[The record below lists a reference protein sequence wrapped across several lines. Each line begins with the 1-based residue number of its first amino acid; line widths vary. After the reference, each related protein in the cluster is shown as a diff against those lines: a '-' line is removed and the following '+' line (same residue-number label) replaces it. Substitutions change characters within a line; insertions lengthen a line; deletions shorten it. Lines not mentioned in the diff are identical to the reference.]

1 MRQHDLVDL
10 TKFLL
15 SILVVAIHMGVPI
28 LAELGRIAVPYF
40 FIISG
45 YFFFGKYN
53 LSSDLKSHQ
62 RLFYKYSKRIIH
74 LFSSWL
80 IIYLPLVF
88 LGIYNSKAP
97 LAVSIFGLVSGR
109 LPNFGQAWYLIASI
123 TGLCTFLILKRYL
136 PWKIVLAIS
145 VAAEIFIILST
156 SYFGLLHSVGVFI
169 PGSKYVL
176 YLFPR
181 SWIYFTIG
189 YVLSKLSQINIRQ
202 FWLPLLLLVYVIE
215 TILIV
220 TFHFNSGGS
229 LDENFSLPF
238 VTTALVLVTLTS
250 SMKIKFAKN
259 LRDLSTFIFMGHVW
273 LIPFISKVNAHLFG
287 FVNSLTNF
295 VGLLEILFILICGY
309 WVLHSHPKIL
319 RKLV

>member
-1 MRQHDLVDL
+1 MKQHNLVDL
-10 TKFLL
+10 VKFLL

-53 LSSDLKSHQ
+53 SSPDLKSRQ
-62 RLFYKYSKRIIH
+62 RLFYKYSKRIMQ

-80 IIYLPLVF
+80 VIYLPLVF
-88 LGIYNSKAP
+88 LGIYNSKDP

-123 TGLCTFLILKRYL
+123 TGLGTFLILKHCL
-136 PWKIVLAIS
+136 PWTIVLSIS
-145 VAAEIFIILST
+145 VITEIFIILST
-156 SYFGLLHSVGVFI
+156 SYFGLLHSVGIFI

-181 SWIYFTIG
+181 PWIYFTIG
-189 YVLSKLSQINIRQ
+189 YVLSKLRQFNIRH
-202 FWLPLLLLVYVIE
+202 FWLPLLLLAYAIE
-215 TILIV
+215 TVLIT
-220 TFHFNSGGS
+220 TFHFNTGG
-229 LDENFSLPF
+229 LMDENFSLPF

-250 SMKIKFAKN
+250 PIKIKFVKR
-259 LRDLSTFIFMGHVW
+259 LRELSTFIFMGHVW
-273 LIPFISKVNAHLFG
+273 LVPFISKMNAHLFG

-295 VGLLEILFILICGY
+295 VGLIEILFILICGY
-309 WVLHSHPKIL
+309 CVLHSRPKLIRIL
-319 RKLV
+319 V